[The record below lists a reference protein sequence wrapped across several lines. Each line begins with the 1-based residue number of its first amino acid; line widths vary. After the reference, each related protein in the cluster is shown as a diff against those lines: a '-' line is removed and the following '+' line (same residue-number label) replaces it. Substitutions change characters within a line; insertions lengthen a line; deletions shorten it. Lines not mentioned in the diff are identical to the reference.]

1 MPLHNLRTD
10 VLLFTI
16 CNTIGQQRNSSVP
29 GSAMAHVNQEAVPT
43 SSDLEAY
50 FRYNYNMHVLGC
62 KYTIGVWEEGKKLS
76 LEVVLFSQRVH

>member
-1 MPLHNLRTD
+1 
-10 VLLFTI
+10 
-16 CNTIGQQRNSSVP
+16 
-29 GSAMAHVNQEAVPT
+29 MAHVNQEAVPT
-43 SSDLEAY
+43 SSDLEVY